1 VRLAVLLLVVLMPV
15 SLGMLWGN
23 ARADAPLR
31 TAAIQADLG
40 ASYAPGAVGEVP
52 IALHFDDVAALPVS
66 GVVFLNVVED
76 DPARDWPQAA
86 HRIFAS
92 ASEDPPVFRQV
103 LSAEALRAGLTTT
116 VRFRLRA
123 NAPPGRYH
131 LVIQVYRGPVTD
143 PGRVRAEDRV
153 FMRGFAFDIA
163 LP

>member
-1 VRLAVLLLVVLMPV
+1 MLLA
-15 SLGMLWGN
+15 SLGALWGN
-23 ARADAPLR
+23 AWADAPLP
-31 TAAIQADLG
+31 TAAIQADVG

-52 IALHFDDVAALPVS
+52 ITLQFDDAVALPES

-76 DPARDWPQAA
+76 DAARDWPQAA

-92 ASEDPPVFRQV
+92 ASEDPPVFRRV
-103 LSAEALRAGLTTT
+103 LSAEALRAGLATT

-123 NAPPGRYH
+123 TAPPGRYH